1 MKKLFLLLSL
11 SFSSLFAF
19 EHLTLE
25 NIEDKLKNK
34 NVIIDFYATWCPSCK
49 VLGKN
54 LTKYNTSKQSDIE
67 IYKLDIEKQKLLT
80 AQFEIKAIPTLIYL
94 ENGKIVAKEIGVR
107 SIEQLKDYEKEYFTS
122 SSNK

>member
-1 MKKLFLLLSL
+1 MKKLLLILSL

-34 NVIIDFYATWCPSCK
+34 NVIIDFYATWWPSCK

-54 LTKYNTSKQSDIE
+54 LTKYNTSKQDNVE
-67 IYKLDIEKQKLLT
+67 IYKLDIEDQKLLA
-80 AQFEIKAIPTLIYL
+80 AQFEIKGIPTLIYL
-94 ENGKIVAKEIGVR
+94 ENGQIVGKQLGIR
-107 SIEQLKDYEKEYFTS
+107 SVEQLENYEKNYFP
-122 SSNK
+122 K